1 MKSTSVIIPAFN
13 EEDSIGLVIDGISPY
28 VNEVIVVDN
37 GSTDD
42 TTSIAKSKGATVL
55 HEKNK
60 GYGNACLKGIDYLSS
75 SPPDIVAFMDGDNSD
90 NPQDFTRILSP
101 ILDNDADLVIGS
113 RILGD
118 LQPGSMTV
126 PQKFGNKLSSRMM
139 NLLYN
144 ASFTDLGPFR
154 AISYE
159 ALRKL
164 EMEDRNYGWTVEMQI
179 KAVKHKLKYTEVPV
193 SYRPRHGGQSKVSG
207 TVKGTFMAVYKIIS
221 TILKHY

>member
-1 MKSTSVIIPAFN
+1 MKTTSVIIPAFN
-13 EEDSIGLVIDGISPY
+13 EEDSIGLVIDGISPF

-42 TTSIAKSKGATVL
+42 TPSIAKSKGAIVL

-60 GYGNACLKGIDYLSS
+60 GYGNACLKGINYLSD

-90 NPQDFTRILSP
+90 NPQDFHRILSP
-101 ILDNDADLVIGS
+101 ILDNNADLVIGS

-139 NLLYN
+139 KLLYN
-144 ASFTDLGPFR
+144 ASF
-154 AISYE
+154 
-159 ALRKL
+159 
-164 EMEDRNYGWTVEMQI
+164 
-179 KAVKHKLKYTEVPV
+179 H
-193 SYRPRHGGQSKVSG
+193 RPRPLSG
-207 TVKGTFMAVYKIIS
+207 HWLRS
-221 TILKHY
+221 P

>member
-90 NPQDFTRILSP
+90 NPQDFSRILSP

-139 NLLYN
+139 KLLYN

-207 TVKGTFMAVYKIIS
+207 TVKGTFMAGYKIIS